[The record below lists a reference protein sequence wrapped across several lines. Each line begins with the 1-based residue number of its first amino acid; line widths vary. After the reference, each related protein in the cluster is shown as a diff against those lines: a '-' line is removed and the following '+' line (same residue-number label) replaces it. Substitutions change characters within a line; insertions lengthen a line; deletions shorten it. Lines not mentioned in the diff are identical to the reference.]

1 MFDEL
6 ASEMCHVHNMVLR
19 GLNSIYLQ
27 APHITPADEKPFCRY
42 VLGWYNL
49 LHSHHSGEE
58 ADFFPTVEKM
68 TGVKGLM
75 DNNVD
80 QHKAFHDGMDSL
92 KAFADAVV
100 ADKEKYDASRLVT
113 LIDDFGPALTQHLG
127 DEIPTIL
134 SLRQYGEKM
143 AGLPKAFDEEGEK
156 AMVCEPLYHDAETKC
171 YDTDTRTERAR
182 PERHALVLCQHR
194 PGVRKRHVAELAPCP
209 GTCQAVSKIRLL
221 VVEPRSQEVWRR

>member
-1 MFDEL
+1 MSTTNPTKHVLTPAQPDMFDEL
-6 ASEMCHVHNMVLR
+6 ASEMCHVHNMILR

-58 ADFFPTVEKM
+58 ADFFPTVENM

-100 ADKEKYDASRLVT
+100 ADKEKYDASRLVA

-143 AGLPKAFDEEGEK
+143 AGLPKAFDKEGEK
-156 AMVCEPLYHDAETKC
+156 AMVC
-171 YDTDTRTERAR
+171 
-182 PERHALVLCQHR
+182 
-194 PGVRKRHVAELAPCP
+194 
-209 GTCQAVSKIRLL
+209 
-221 VVEPRSQEVWRR
+221 